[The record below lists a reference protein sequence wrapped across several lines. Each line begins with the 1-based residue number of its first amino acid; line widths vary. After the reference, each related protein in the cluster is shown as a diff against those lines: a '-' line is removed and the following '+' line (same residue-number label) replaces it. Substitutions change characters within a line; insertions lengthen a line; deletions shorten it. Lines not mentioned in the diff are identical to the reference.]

1 MKKAGPESLV
11 LLDEL
16 GSGTDP
22 RKDGIAIAILES
34 LRQCGCLFL
43 VTTHYP
49 EVKGYAE
56 AADGI
61 ENARMAFDRETL
73 QPLYRLA
80 GGSGRKLCS
89 VYC

>member
-1 MKKAGPESLV
+1 M
-11 LLDEL
+11 
-16 GSGTDP
+16 
-22 RKDGIAIAILES
+22 GIAIAILES

-73 QPLYRLA
+73 QPLYRLVQGEA
-80 GGSGRKLCS
+80 GESCALFIAKK
-89 VYC
+89 